1 MTIEEI
7 REKSKELIAERESSL
22 KYQKLN
28 LTDYSGSI
36 HSTDIRKLL
45 TLVSIVA
52 YNILGK
58 NVQEEFIL
66 SKAMEEFNK
75 DIPNVLSLA
84 YILNAYRTKDDCNLG
99 LENYLNSKDGSPK
112 ALRHFELEYNSMQ
125 IIFKYNLT
133 NEYALAPLE
142 NYTKEMFA
150 YKWLMCLAYI
160 MLDRLAKNRLED
172 IPYVSIL
179 SELTATGT
187 QVKFLDDRDYDYI
200 FNYDQVMYSL
210 GGTGLANTLY
220 MSERENSP
228 MEKLGNLFYNGLR
241 IGINL
246 DTYFKVAEQLINTK
260 FQEQQNRE
268 TDMDNTESEFDLT
281 DEDKI
286 AMLKGH
292 ITEIIKTAK
301 KNKLE
306 LPSDFFTG
314 LLDLLETEEE

>member
-7 REKSKELIAERESSL
+7 REKSKELIVERESNL
-22 KYQKLN
+22 VNQKVN
-28 LTDYSGSI
+28 LTDYSGSV

-45 TLVSIVA
+45 TLVSLVA

-66 SKAMEEFNK
+66 SKAMEDFNK

-99 LENYLNSKDGSPK
+99 LENYLNSKEGSPK

-150 YKWLMCLAYI
+150 YKWLMCLAYLMI
-160 MLDRLAKNRLED
+160 DRLAKNRLED

-179 SELTATGT
+179 SELTLVGT
-187 QVKFLDDRDYDYI
+187 KVKFLDDRDYDYT
-200 FNYDQVMYSL
+200 FSYDQVMYSL
-210 GGTGLANTLY
+210 GGTGLADIIN
-220 MSERENSP
+220 MSEREPSP
-228 MEKLGNLFYNGLR
+228 MDKLGNLFYNGLR

-260 FQEQQNRE
+260 FQEQNNVN
-268 TDMDNTESEFDLT
+268 TDTDNNESEFDLT

-301 KNKLE
+301 RNNLKLPDDMFE
-306 LPSDFFTG
+306 G
-314 LLDLLETEEE
+314 LLEIEVEEV